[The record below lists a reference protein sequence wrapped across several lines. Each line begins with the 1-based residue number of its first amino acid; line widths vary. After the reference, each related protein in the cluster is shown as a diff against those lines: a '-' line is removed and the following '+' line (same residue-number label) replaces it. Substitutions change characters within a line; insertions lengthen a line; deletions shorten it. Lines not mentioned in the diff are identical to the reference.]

1 MGFENAESTMRHL
14 VHISTSMNT
23 FSTYQI
29 ALIVLFV
36 VMVNID
42 LEKMSAC
49 SKTHKCLLDILRDN
63 LLGTLQK
70 LSLKRRI
77 QSSLISGGVVEYLLD
92 TLGADVVDEKS
103 NSTKKQL
110 FVLTDYA
117 LEYCTALLM
126 NLCLRSLGRMKAAD
140 HGAEKLL
147 GIMTELLRHDDIE
160 VRPYTNGILYTMLQ
174 DKRVWDEAQ
183 KINLKDMINVFSDNI
198 QKI

>member
-1 MGFENAESTMRHL
+1 MALGRSFLTQNNKISQFLANILKNYVGVILREN
-14 VHISTSMNT
+14 
-23 FSTYQI
+23 Q
-29 ALIVLFV
+29 
-36 VMVNID
+36 
-42 LEKMSAC
+42 
-49 SKTHKCLLDILRDN
+49 LDILRDN

-92 TLGADVVDEKS
+92 TLGADVVVDEKS

-140 HGAEKLL
+140 HGAGKLL

-183 KINLKDMINVFSDNI
+183 KINLKDMINDFSDNI